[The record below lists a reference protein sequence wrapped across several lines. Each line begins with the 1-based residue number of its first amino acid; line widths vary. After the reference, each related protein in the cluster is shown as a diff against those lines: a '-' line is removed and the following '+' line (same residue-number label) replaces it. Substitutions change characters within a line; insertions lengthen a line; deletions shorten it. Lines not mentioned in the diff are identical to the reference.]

1 MTGQTVAGISG
12 VGGSARSIL
21 YYPTAISV
29 MANGSMY
36 ILDTSN
42 YRVLKWQVGE
52 PLGYIVAGGAGNG
65 GAFTQIGTSY
75 QLFIDNQFNVYVSEN
90 SNHRVTRWSTTNST
104 WGFLVSFPEIFPK
117 TSFVSIE
124 MIGCRR

>member
-1 MTGQTVAGISG
+1 MTGQTVAGVNGVASG
-12 VGGSARSIL
+12 ARSLL

-42 YRVLKWQVGE
+42 YRILKWQVGE
-52 PLGYIVAGGAGNG
+52 PLGYVVAGGAGNG
-65 GAFTQIGTSY
+65 AAFTQIGVSY
-75 QLFIDNQFNVYVSEN
+75 QLFIDNQFNVYVSES

-104 WGFLVSFPEIFPK
+104 WGFLVSFLEIFQK
-117 TSFVSIE
+117 TSFLSMEIK
-124 MIGCRR
+124 GCRR